1 MLQFIQED
9 NSSISESVVASV
21 LKPYFLN
28 FVAYI
33 ASDHWCPSKSSSTLL
48 QFVKAMHVGKFI
60 IKPTIFSS
68 YLVS

>member
-1 MLQFIQED
+1 
-9 NSSISESVVASV
+9 V

-33 ASDHWCPSKSSSTLL
+33 ASNHRCPSKSSSILL
-48 QFVKAMHVGKFI
+48 QFVKAMRVF
-60 IKPTIFSS
+60 PNSS